1 MAYPST
7 QIIGFLDKGMTG
19 HTFQTLGGFAQISGM
34 IGLKTGS
41 DC

>member
-7 QIIGFLDKGMTG
+7 QVIGFLDKGMAG
-19 HTFQTLGGFAQISGM
+19 NTFQTLGGVAQIGGM
-34 IGLKTGS
+34 IGLKRGS